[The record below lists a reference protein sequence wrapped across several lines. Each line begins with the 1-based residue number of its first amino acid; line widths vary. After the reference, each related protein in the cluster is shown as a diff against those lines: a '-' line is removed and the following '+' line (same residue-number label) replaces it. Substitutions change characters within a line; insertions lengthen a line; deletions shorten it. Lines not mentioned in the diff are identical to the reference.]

1 MAAHLTALNF
11 FSSSVQYQVQ
21 LWWWAKIAIAPT
33 TSSDTLSQKI
43 TVSWEAPLP
52 WRLQPIVGTRSRP
65 SNKRAPTEA
74 DATNKKPR

>member
-11 FSSSVQYQVQ
+11 FSSFVQYQVQ

-43 TVSWEAPLP
+43 TGSWEAPLP
-52 WRLQPIVGTRSRP
+52 
-65 SNKRAPTEA
+65 
-74 DATNKKPR
+74 